1 MPLLNKQGS
10 NQRTGSF
17 SSFSPLDAPTMES
30 ARGVIFRFSH
40 LSNFKEE
47 LTRDTHLEGPWFT
60 ALVEVAIGTCI
71 VVV

>member
-40 LSNFKEE
+40 LSNFKEA
-47 LTRDTHLEGPWFT
+47 LTPDTPDTHTWR
-60 ALVEVAIGTCI
+60 ALGSLPL
-71 VVV
+71 